1 MDQQIEQT
9 QAEQT
14 EAQDIQAD
22 DFGGPS
28 RDDLIAA
35 VRDAGGTES
44 VDLEAEAAAAG
55 TAPPAKVEPTTEPEE
70 PKIAAVLRAREKAF
84 QERQEAESYAEQ
96 RKRQADEEAN
106 KILAEAKKR
115 AEEEWANE
123 IAAKRR
129 RFEES
134 PTEAIRSL
142 GKNPDDIV
150 NAVVRE
156 GTPEWQEF
164 RRIQQELDAAKAK
177 AGDVDKVKE
186 ELAAFR
192 KAQEDEK
199 WQATVHQ
206 IRTQFL
212 TEHASAEK
220 VPSLYQ
226 EAKTAAALL
235 ETTPEDIV
243 FDRANRLAQQWQK
256 SGLKLGVD
264 FDRNDVA
271 AYLEHQSKQRLG
283 AAGTAPQQVSG
294 ASGNAPKVKANGS
307 RTLSA
312 ATGSERRTSPKPLHE
327 MTADEEREALID
339 EARKARAA
347 YKPDA

>member
-1 MDQQIEQT
+1 MEIETTTADTTEQT
-9 QAEQT
+9 PP
-14 EAQDIQAD
+14 EAPD

-35 VRDAGGTES
+35 VREAGGTDS

-55 TAPPAKVEPTTEPEE
+55 TPPPAKPEPTTEEE
-70 PKIAAVLRAREKAF
+70 PKIAALLRAREKAF
-84 QERQEAESYAEQ
+84 AERQEADTYAEQ
-96 RKRQADEEAN
+96 RKRQADEEAS
-106 KILAEAKKR
+106 KIIAEAKKR

-123 IAAKRR
+123 VAAKRR

-150 NAVVRE
+150 NAVMRE

-164 RRIQQELDAAKAK
+164 RRIQQELEATKAK
-177 AGDVDKVKE
+177 ASDVDKVKE

-192 KAQEDEK
+192 KAQDDERQ
-199 WQATVHQ
+199 QAYVHQ
-206 IRTQFL
+206 VRTQFL
-212 TEHASAEK
+212 AEHASADK
-220 VPSLYQ
+220 VPHLYR
-226 EAKTAAALL
+226 EAATAAALL

-243 FDRANRLAQQWQK
+243 FDRANRLAMSWQK

-271 AYLEHQSKQRLG
+271 AYLEHQSKQRLA
-283 AAGTAPQQVSG
+283 AAGTTPQQVSG

-312 ATGSERRTSPKPLHE
+312 AAGSERRTSPKPLHE
-327 MTADEEREALID
+327 MTADEERDALIE

-347 YKPDA
+347 YKPDT